1 MTAPTHSRVGAYVF
15 PSEIENSIQPRRN
28 HSHRAGCR
36 VACMVISN
44 VLPDSG
50 VLIFDQAF
58 QHCYF
63 VLEHFKIAHSLLHV
77 LQFRWHGTQNHIR
90 RLCCQ
95 RTDSSLMFSHFRF
108 LLSHFVVRS
117 CQPLL
122 DLFFHASTVP
132 FVVDCLHDTD
142 YGLFSHIAKQLCKD
156 ITASLTLCGE
166 YHA

>member
-1 MTAPTHSRVGAYVF
+1 MTAPTQSRVGAYVF
-15 PSEIENSIQPRRN
+15 HSEFEKSIQPLLE
-28 HSHRAGCR
+28 SLHRAGCR
-36 VACMVISN
+36 VSCMGISC
-44 VLPDSG
+44 VLPDTD
-50 VLIFDQAF
+50 VLIVDQTF
-58 QHCYF
+58 QNHHF
-63 VLEHFKIAHSLLHV
+63 VLEHFKIAHGFLHV
-77 LQFRWHGTQNHIR
+77 LQFHWHGTQNHIR